1 MSQLKDI
8 GGTPL
13 NSPHLVGKDVDFVLT
28 SLPNSIIA
36 RDVFFGDGGLAD
48 NNYRDLI
55 VCDTTTSRPEDSEDI
70 ARELSNFG
78 IHFLDT
84 AVSGTSAMAEVGD
97 LVIIAGGSKE
107 IYDRA
112 IPILNTFSRASYYMG
127 PSGSGARTKLVI
139 NLVLAGN
146 RLSLAEGLVLGEKSG
161 LNLDSL
167 LAVVK
172 DGACSSKTMIDKG
185 PKMIDGDFKTQSLVT
200 NVLKDSRLMLEQGQK
215 FGSPMLMTN
224 IWSQLMQ
231 ASEEAGYGEK
241 DVTSFIEILRGMAG
255 LKSRID

>member
-1 MSQLKDI
+1 MDANNSFIDINLKRWSENKKNWANRYGFNGASIYKNLVKAQIHVQGFDTDQERMSQLKDI

-112 IPILNTFSRASYYMG
+112 IPILNTFSRASYYMAHLG
-127 PSGSGARTKLVI
+127 REREQ
-139 NLVLAGN
+139 NLL
-146 RLSLAEGLVLGEKSG
+146 
-161 LNLDSL
+161 
-167 LAVVK
+167 
-172 DGACSSKTMIDKG
+172 
-185 PKMIDGDFKTQSLVT
+185 
-200 NVLKDSRLMLEQGQK
+200 
-215 FGSPMLMTN
+215 
-224 IWSQLMQ
+224 
-231 ASEEAGYGEK
+231 
-241 DVTSFIEILRGMAG
+241 
-255 LKSRID
+255 